1 MDDDLNVKVSLD
13 DAVVAEIQNSAYYC
27 AVVDE
32 GFFESPL
39 SIAEFL
45 YARHICKPIG
55 VALKK
60 GVVLPMEWLS
70 GADVFGVEEWD
81 DRDMESIE
89 VCANRLVE
97 KYVGWRESKGIG
109 Q

>member
-13 DAVVAEIQNSAYYC
+13 DAVVAEIQNSNYYC

-70 GADVFGVEEWD
+70 GADVFGVEEWNEEDMKSID
-81 DRDMESIE
+81 D
-89 VCANRLVE
+89 CANRLVK
-97 KYVGWRESKGIG
+97 KYDGWCKSKGTG